1 MPTLK
6 KEDVN
11 TNMWYLFDIDYGF
24 VDSSFVKNQLAYHD
38 EGRKWQRI
46 SAGAYASSDHTY
58 HLLKGQ
64 VVLDWLE
71 SGDVREDPSNGSLF
85 V

>member
-6 KEDVN
+6 KKDVN

-46 SAGAYASSDHTY
+46 SSGAYKSSDHTY

-71 SGDVREDPSNGSLF
+71 SGDIGEDPSDGSLSI
-85 V
+85 

>member
-46 SAGAYASSDHTY
+46 SSGAYKSSDHTY

-64 VVLDWLE
+64 VVLLI
-71 SGDVREDPSNGSLF
+71 GGSVLL
-85 V
+85 